1 MLRWLLGG
9 REAQGPAE
17 KTSLL
22 FIGEEQPKNCYTELQ
37 VLKGHFDIVR
47 FLVQIDDFRFASA
60 DDDGLVFVWNIQ
72 TGERLHELRGHTQQ
86 ITAITGFKMKTA
98 DIWCSMILTAS
109 SDRTISLWDV
119 DNGNRVHTVSELQSS
134 VKCLLAL
141 ERLDLWLSGGND
153 LCVWNRNFE
162 LLCKM
167 EPFTDAGITTF
178 IELPKNCIVAAVD
191 KELIIYRLTLSTCD
205 EQKWDIQEIRR
216 LRDHQDN
223 IRALIN
229 VNDWAFASGSHI
241 GEVIIWDSL
250 SWMIIANTRVF
261 AETAN
266 ANEQPE
272 IKITPFKQQEMS
284 IQHLASD
291 GEYVVAAVGNGI
303 YLYNLLTRNVTAYK
317 KNAHD
322 SNVLQ
327 ILKFSEKHLISCSE
341 DGSVRMWELQDLPLA
356 AEPASSGF
364 FGMWGFGRPTK
375 PTSQHLKKT
384 PESAPQRTLELM
396 GDLIGH
402 SGAVQ
407 MFLYFK
413 DNGLVTC
420 SADNLIILWKD
431 GARESRLRSIAL
443 FQKLEQNSRM

>member
-1 MLRWLLGG
+1 MVPDQSYKGEVQDLPTVDVALPPPLCLLHFN
-9 REAQGPAE
+9 

-60 DDDGLVFVWNIQ
+60 GDDGLVFVWNIQ
-72 TGERLHELRGHTQQ
+72 CLH
-86 ITAITGFKMKTA
+86 
-98 DIWCSMILTAS
+98 
-109 SDRTISLWDV
+109 
-119 DNGNRVHTVSELQSS
+119 
-134 VKCLLAL
+134 AL

-167 EPFTDAGITTF
+167 EPFADAGITTF

-191 KELIIYRLTLSTCD
+191 KELTFMDEHFPYLMFDFFEVIYRLTLSTCD

-216 LRDHQDN
+216 LRDHQDS

-229 VNDWAFASGSHI
+229 VN
-241 GEVIIWDSL
+241 
-250 SWMIIANTRVF
+250 
-261 AETAN
+261 
-266 ANEQPE
+266 
-272 IKITPFKQQEMS
+272 
-284 IQHLASD
+284 
-291 GEYVVAAVGNGI
+291 
-303 YLYNLLTRNVTAYK
+303 
-317 KNAHD
+317 
-322 SNVLQ
+322 
-327 ILKFSEKHLISCSE
+327 
-341 DGSVRMWELQDLPLA
+341 
-356 AEPASSGF
+356 GF